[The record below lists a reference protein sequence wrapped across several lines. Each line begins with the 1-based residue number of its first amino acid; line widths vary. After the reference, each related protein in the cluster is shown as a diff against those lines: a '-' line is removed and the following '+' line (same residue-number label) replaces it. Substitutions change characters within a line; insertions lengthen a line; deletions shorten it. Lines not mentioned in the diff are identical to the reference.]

1 MNNQELLYKRK
12 MNRSQAMLLYL
23 TLTAGIAS
31 GLMLYSSAT
40 TIMSLFRTATT
51 VLFIPLLISLI
62 LTFLLEPPVTF
73 LERKTGRRTLS
84 IFIVYL
90 LTAVLIYLLMHWMIP
105 HWKMA
110 WKSLQSDLPRYI
122 SRMTDYLRDLVDKL
136 HAEFPFIE
144 AYDLLARAKTMAEGA
159 LGGIIVST
167 PKSAL
172 GIGGLFLIVPLFT
185 FFFLRDGSRI
195 IRTCIS
201 VAPNRT
207 FEMVH
212 DMTYLINLQLSHF
225 IRGRILEA
233 TIISV
238 VVYAGLSLTDIR
250 YVFFL
255 ALFAGITNLV
265 PYVGPLI
272 GMVPGL
278 LIALIDLGVGG
289 QFWWIVIVY
298 FFIAQV
304 IIDNFI
310 LIPIL
315 ISRFSNLHPLWVIIA
330 IVTGGKLFGIVGMII
345 GVPIVSIIKITLIEI
360 RQYRRTFSLVETT
373 LDAENL

>member
-1 MNNQELLYKRK
+1 MNEQDLLTRKRLTRNQAILF
-12 MNRSQAMLLYL
+12 YL
-23 TLTAGIAS
+23 TLTAGSAT

-40 TIMSLFRTATT
+40 TIVSLLKTATT
-51 VLFIPLLISLI
+51 ALFIPLLISLV

-90 LTAVLIYLLMHWMIP
+90 LFGCLVYLFMSWMIP
-105 HWKMA
+105 HGKVA
-110 WKSLQSDLPRYI
+110 WQSLQEDLPRYI
-122 SRMTDYLRDLVDKL
+122 GRLTGYLNDLVDRV
-136 HAEFPFIE
+136 HDEFPLIE
-144 AYDLLARAKTMAEGA
+144 TYDIPARARSMAEEFLA
-159 LGGIIVST
+159 GIIVGT
-167 PKSAL
+167 PKSFL
-172 GIGGLFLIVPLFT
+172 GFGGVLLIVPLFT

-201 VAPNRT
+201 MAPNRT

-212 DMTYLINLQLSHF
+212 DMTYLIILQLSHF
-225 IRGRILEA
+225 VRGRILEA
-233 TIISV
+233 TIIGLV
-238 VVYAGLSLTDIR
+238 IYAGLSMTDIR
-250 YVFFL
+250 YPFFL
-255 ALFAGITNLV
+255 AVFAGITNLV

-272 GMVPGL
+272 GMIPGI

-289 QFWWIVIVY
+289 QFWWIVILY
-298 FFIAQV
+298 FLIAQV

-330 IVTGGKLFGIVGMII
+330 IIIGGKLFGVVGMII

-360 RQYRRTFSLVETT
+360 RQYRRTFSLIETT
-373 LDAENL
+373 VEAEN